1 MFYRKS
7 IMLNFFLQDS
17 RQVVF
22 RRHRTMLLLGLV
34 RKYNEEKPRN
44 GQKLDNSSFYE
55 YCYLHAVILDSS
67 FGRIGS

>member
-1 MFYRKS
+1 
-7 IMLNFFLQDS
+7 
-17 RQVVF
+17 
-22 RRHRTMLLLGLV
+22 MLLLGLV

-67 FGRIGS
+67 FGRIAS